1 MAFPKSE
8 FAEFVFLDTGIFGVY
23 WETYKTGFSKLPIGQ
38 APGFFLMEPEGF
50 KNYLEL
56 NK

>member
-1 MAFPKSE
+1 M
-8 FAEFVFLDTGIFGVY
+8 FLDTGIFGAY